1 MTLLLRRVGEAM
13 QLGELEGAV
22 GVRDVAK
29 HAAGADRCELLI
41 ITDQPDTPA
50 TNDHEL
56 DGGVE

>member
-1 MTLLLRRVGEAM
+1 M